1 MPPKPL
7 PKLRKDGQPKR
18 SGRPPKDPT
27 QEVVSR
33 RDKPAVAKRPPTNKF
48 LDMSTDDLDD
58 LIGTTPKSAKAETVS
73 VDAETY
79 AAEGP
84 VDMNNL
90 YGGVTITW
98 LSEAFQMAP
107 MTVKK
112 KLANCPIKYQV
123 PGKFAKY
130 DLATAASYLIKPRF
144 DVGEYIKTMKPHD
157 LPPILQA
164 AYWDAQKKRQDW
176 ELNAGDLWRTE
187 KVIGVLADTFKLF
200 KTSVSLFT
208 DTLEQEK
215 GLTDAQRETLGSMCD
230 GLMDEVHNSLVRQ
243 HQTTRTP
250 NQKDNLIE
258 MEAAASAA
266 LSNHE
271 GDDDEQI

>member
-1 MPPKPL
+1 M
-7 PKLRKDGQPKR
+7 
-18 SGRPPKDPT
+18 SG
-27 QEVVSR
+27 
-33 RDKPAVAKRPPTNKF
+33 
-48 LDMSTDDLDD
+48 DDLDD
-58 LIGTTPKSAKAETVS
+58 LIGIPSTKAKTVS
-73 VDAETY
+73 VEPEPHAD
-79 AAEGP
+79 EGP

-98 LSEAFQMAP
+98 LSEAFQLAP

-130 DLATAASYLIKPRF
+130 DLPTAASYLIKPRF

-176 ELNAGDLWRTE
+176 ELNAGELWPTD
-187 KVIGVLADTFKLF
+187 KVVGVLSDTFKLI
-200 KTSVSLFT
+200 KTSVTLFT
-208 DTLEQEK
+208 DTLEQER
-215 GLTDAQRETLGSMCD
+215 GLTDAQRLTLGAMCD

-250 NQKDNLIE
+250 NQKANLIE
-258 MEAAASAA
+258 MEAAASSAVHNA
-266 LSNHE
+266 E
-271 GDDDEQI
+271 DDDE